1 MSQRDALPPSP
12 LRALAL
18 ALALALAPAAA
29 ARADQAPMPDAGPM
43 PDTAPFACSQCEA
56 WNADVAPFALHGDTD
71 YVGVAGL
78 SSVVLRTP
86 AGLVLV
92 DGGLPQSAP
101 RIAAHLAARGL
112 DVRDVRWILVS
123 HPHFDHAGGVAAL
136 QRMSGA
142 TVVAPAAGLRA
153 MRDGGV
159 LAHDPQAGYAPH
171 NGYPPVV
178 GPTLALADGAVL
190 DAGGVPITIVHTD
203 GHAPGGATWHWPSC
217 DAGGCTT
224 LVYAD
229 SLTAVSSEGYR
240 FSDRPERLAALEAS
254 FARIE
259 ALDCDLLVA
268 AHPGFGQLFER
279 EEARRAGDRST
290 LREPGACRAY
300 AAGGRAWLA
309 RRLAEEAAAAP

>member
-1 MSQRDALPPSP
+1 MPPIVFP
-12 LRALAL
+12 RPRHALAFALL
-18 ALALALAPAAA
+18 ALLAPAAA
-29 ARADQAPMPDAGPM
+29 RADATPS
-43 PDTAPFACSQCEA
+43 PDTAPFACGQCEA
-56 WNADVAPFALHGDTD
+56 WNAEVAPFGVHGDTD

-78 SSVVLRTP
+78 SSLVLRTP

-101 RIAAHLAARGL
+101 RIVEHLAARGL
-112 DVRDVRWILVS
+112 DIRDVRWILVS

-136 QRMSGA
+136 QRLSGA

-153 MRDGGV
+153 MRAGGV
-159 LAHDPQAGYAPH
+159 LPHDPQAGYAPG
-171 NGYPPVV
+171 NGYPPVI

-190 DAGGVPITIVHTD
+190 DAGGVPITITHLD
-203 GHAPGGATWHWPSC
+203 GHAPGGAAWRWPSC

-229 SLTAVSSEGYR
+229 SLSAVSTDDYR
-240 FSDRPERLAALEAS
+240 FTAHPERVAALERT

-259 ALDCDLLVA
+259 ALDCDLVVA
-268 AHPGFGQLFER
+268 PHPAVGGLFER
-279 EEARRAGDRST
+279 EAARRAGERAS

-300 AAGGRAWLA
+300 AAGGRAGLA
-309 RRLAEEAAAAP
+309 RRLANEAANAP